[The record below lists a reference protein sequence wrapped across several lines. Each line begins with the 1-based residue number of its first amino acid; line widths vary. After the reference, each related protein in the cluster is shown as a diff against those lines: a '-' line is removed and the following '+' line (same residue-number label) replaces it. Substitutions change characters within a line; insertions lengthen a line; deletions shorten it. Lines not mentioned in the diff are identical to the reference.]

1 MQRPA
6 PRLCYGLAMATPRES
21 RSATPRAATLRATAR
36 ERSDAPGAA
45 EAAYRWIRRAIL
57 KGELR
62 SGAKLAE
69 KVLAQQIGVSRTPVR
84 EALMRLES
92 QGLVVLEHYRRGY
105 VAQFT
110 VEDAQEI
117 LRLRAVL
124 EGHAAFRAATR
135 ITDAEIAEL
144 EALAT
149 AMEEKFAALGY
160 DGYLDD
166 FEPLNAAF
174 HMVVARA
181 AASPRL
187 LRILD
192 TSLEL
197 PAVRLSAYSEANEP
211 RTLRNHRQHREIIA
225 ALKARNAAW
234 AQHEMT
240 AHLASLL
247 LPEESSG

>member
-1 MQRPA
+1 MPSGSTPLRRAA
-6 PRLCYGLAMATPRES
+6 PRLCYGSSMAGPRES
-21 RSATPRAATLRATAR
+21 RRATLRSTASAR
-36 ERSDAPGAA
+36 ADAQGAA
-45 EAAYRWIRRAIL
+45 EVAYRWIRRAIL
-57 KGELR
+57 TGALR

-69 KVLAQQIGVSRTPVR
+69 KTLAAQIGVSRTPVR

-105 VAQFT
+105 VAHFT

-124 EGHAAFRAATR
+124 EGHAAHRAATR
-135 ITDAEIAEL
+135 ITAEQIAEL

-149 AMEEKFAALGY
+149 EMEQKFAALGY
-160 DGYLDD
+160 EGYLDD

-174 HMVVARA
+174 HMVIARA

-187 LRILD
+187 VRILE

-197 PAVRLSAYSEANEP
+197 PAVRLSEYSEANEP
-211 RTLRNHRQHREIIA
+211 RTVRNHRQHREIIA
-225 ALKARNAAW
+225 ALKARNAGW

-240 AHLASLL
+240 AHLTSLL
-247 LPEESSG
+247 LPDEP